1 MIIVLNNKSNLTYK
15 EFIDYQKKLGALK
28 TNNDIVL
35 CPSTINI
42 PIFNQENIFLG
53 GQFVSIDKGL
63 TGEITSKQLKSYN
76 VKYCLVG
83 HSETRE
89 NYNEDNLTIN
99 IKIKNLISENITP
112 ILCVGELE
120 KVTDINEITKIIT
133 KQLLS
138 AIENLSSY
146 EKSKIIIAY
155 EPAWVIA
162 TKNIPSI
169 EQIDFILKKI
179 KKILPQN
186 TLLYGGGITENNINN
201 LKKVELINGYLL
213 GSLSLDI
220 LKLTKFLQ
228 ELKK

>member
-186 TLLYGGGITENNINN
+186 T
-201 LKKVELINGYLL
+201 
-213 GSLSLDI
+213 
-220 LKLTKFLQ
+220 
-228 ELKK
+228 